1 MEFLKNIYKNFVIGD
16 LKNTE
21 DVPDVDAWMSFLD
34 SLPTPADAVSQS
46 YNKYLCRAW
55 YIPKPKALLLN
66 ILAFFGLLAA
76 MPRLVRKGQL
86 VKAADAD
93 KLVVVTSSS
102 VPYADVI
109 PAELE
114 QSHAEVVYH
123 KQPAFKVGTLTL
135 RAKAAFVMCA
145 KAHPISFYYLYYTLK
160 ELSLHS
166 ELVRTENP
174 HAVAVYVNE
183 RNFAGPVLRMAYEEG
198 GREFDSFM
206 HGEYLLQLIHGYMSF
221 TNFYVW
227 DDSYKDMFEKALRC
241 DFGACISYKPKKLQK
256 KWNLED
262 VEPDHF
268 LTYYFSGESTTSIK
282 KLSQLFM
289 ELEGNGLRCV
299 VRPHPRYSHLDL
311 ISQEFPSEMIEDAN
325 LVSMEDSLGRAEYI
339 VGLTTTV
346 LFEAKAEGKKV
357 VLDDCSDPDIF
368 QSLQNRKF
376 RLLNEEHLLL
386 SELIRESARCD

>member
-1 MEFLKNIYKNFVIGD
+1 MSLVKRLYKMVIVGSI
-16 LKNTE
+16 KNTE
-21 DVPDVDAWMSFLD
+21 RVPDVDAWNRFL
-34 SLPTPADAVSQS
+34 SELPEPNDEFDES
-46 YNKYLCRAW
+46 YNKFRCRNYFISAPRRL
-55 YIPKPKALLLN
+55 ILNIAAIAALLR
-66 ILAFFGLLAA
+66 GLPGFLTKTRV
-76 MPRLVRKGQL
+76 PKDVERDLLLLVRDS
-86 VKAADAD
+86 A
-93 KLVVVTSSS
+93 
-102 VPYADVI
+102 VPYEDILPSELTSKFGHMDVV
-109 PAELE
+109 A
-114 QSHAEVVYH
+114 
-123 KQPAFKVGTLTL
+123 GTSRFDGSMTRKGKAIFGGVL
-135 RAKAAFVMCA
+135 RR
-145 KAHPISFYYLYYTLK
+145 HPFNFYYQLLVMK
-160 ELSLHS
+160 EISNHS
-166 ELVRTENP
+166 RYMEEYGAQTT
-174 HAVAVYVNE
+174 AVYVNE
-183 RNFAGPVLRMAYEEG
+183 RNVASPLIRRMYEERG
-198 GREFDSFM
+198 CCYDSFM
-206 HGEYLLQLIHGYMSF
+206 HGEYLYQMIQGFMSF
-221 TNFYVW
+221 SHFYVW
-227 DDSYKDMFEKALRC
+227 ADSYIDMFVDDLHCKCGEYIVYTPR
-241 DFGACISYKPKKLQK
+241 KLQK
-256 KWNLED
+256 KWNLQE
-262 VEPDHF
+262 VKSDHF